1 MCSSLMVTRSVGCVV
16 LVTIDE
22 VGLGSILFL
31 SAGAVLKVFVCVD
44 LAWDEVMCFVCF
56 LCGIRFAEH

>member
-31 SAGAVLKVFVCVD
+31 SASAVLFVCVD
-44 LAWDEVMCFVCF
+44 LAWAEVMCFVCF

>member
-31 SAGAVLKVFVCVD
+31 SAGAVLFVCVD
-44 LAWDEVMCFVCF
+44 LAWDEVMCFVCS
-56 LCGIRFAEH
+56 LCGIRFAEP